1 MSSPAEGTTPAPAS
15 QTPAAPAPAEG
26 TQVVRAVVGE
36 VPDKVS
42 LDGLE
47 TKFDAAW
54 TEQGT
59 YAFDRTKT
67 REQVYS
73 IDTPPPTVSGSLHVG
88 HVFSY
93 THTDVVARF
102 QRMRGREVFY
112 PMGWDDN
119 GLPTERRVQ
128 NYYGVRCDPSL
139 PYVEG
144 YEPPLQGAEGKS
156 VKAADQQPVSR
167 RNFVELCERL
177 TAEDEVQF
185 EELWRRLG
193 LSVDWSH
200 HYQTIGV
207 PARIV
212 AQKAFLRNLSRGEAY
227 QSEAPGLWDVTF
239 QTAVAQAELEA
250 RDYPGHFHK
259 VAFHA
264 PGGEKVYIETT
275 RPELLAACVALIAHP
290 DDERYQGLF
299 GTTVTSPL
307 FDVEV
312 PVLAHPGAQMDK
324 GAGIAMCCTF
334 GDLTDVQWWRE
345 LQLPTR
351 SIINRDGRITRE
363 TPAWLTSERA
373 VALFEEIAGKTTFS
387 ARTAVVDALREAGD
401 LDGEPV
407 ATQRKANFFEKGD
420 KPLEIVT
427 SRQWYIRN
435 GGRDV
440 PLREEL
446 LARGKELNFHPE
458 FMQVRYENW
467 VGGLNGDWLVSRQRF
482 FGVAIPLWYPV
493 LESGETDYEHPI
505 VPDEALL
512 PVDPSS
518 DVPAGYTA
526 DQRGVPGGFVGEP
539 DVMDTWAT
547 SSLTPQI
554 AGGWESDPDLFERV
568 FPMDL
573 RPQGQDIIR
582 TWLFSTVVRSHL
594 EHGSLPWTN
603 AAISG
608 WILDPDRKK
617 MSKSKGN
624 VVTPMGLLEEH
635 GSDAVRYWAASA
647 RLGTDAAFEVG
658 QMKIG
663 RRLAI
668 KVLNASKFALS
679 FGGSEITLDPS
690 LVTEAIDRSMLARL
704 VEVVALATDALEE
717 YDHTRALEVTET
729 FFWTFCDDY
738 LELVKDRAYGAGA
751 GPDDVTPATQSARVA
766 LALALDTLL
775 RLFAPYLPFATEEVW
790 SWWRKGSVHR
800 APWPTTAALLPA
812 LDGQVP
818 LVLVGA
824 GHALA
829 ALRKVK
835 SEAKVSMR
843 TPILAVTLAVPA
855 ELVASVRAAEED
867 VRGAGRVTGTF
878 EVVEASPGQG
888 DPAVQ
893 GGIVVVHSELGEPEV
908 RNRG

>member
-26 TQVVRAVVGE
+26 TEVVRAVVGE

-59 YAFDRTKT
+59 YSFDRTKT

-139 PYVEG
+139 PYIEG

-259 VAFHA
+259 VAFHT
-264 PGGEKVYIETT
+264 PGGEKVFIETT

-312 PVLAHPGAQMDK
+312 PVLAHPAAQMDK

-363 TPAWLTSERA
+363 TPSWLTSERA

-387 ARTAVVDALREAGD
+387 ARAAVVDALRESGD

-440 PLREEL
+440 ALREEL
-446 LARGKELNFHPE
+446 LARGKELGFHPE

-493 LESGETDYEHPI
+493 LESGEVDYEHPI
-505 VPDEALL
+505 VPDESLL
-512 PVDPSS
+512 PIDPSS

-594 EHGSLPWTN
+594 EHGSLPWSN

-690 LVTEAIDRSMLARL
+690 LVTEAIDRSMLASL
-704 VEVVALATDALEE
+704 LEVVARATEALEE

-751 GPDDVTPATQSARVA
+751 GPDDVTPETQSARVA

-775 RLFAPYLPFATEEVW
+775 RLFAPFIPFATEEVW

-800 APWPTTAALLPA
+800 APWPTTAELLPA
-812 LDGQVP
+812 TSGGVP
-818 LVLVGA
+818 VVLVGA

-855 ELVASVRAAEED
+855 EFVASVRAAESD
-867 VRGAGRVTGTF
+867 IKGAGRVTGTF
-878 EVVEASPGQG
+878 DVVEATEGQG

-893 GGIVVVHSELGEPEV
+893 GGIVVVHSELGEPEA

>member
-1 MSSPAEGTTPAPAS
+1 MSDLRPEPTPTAPGTS
-15 QTPAAPAPAEG
+15 AANPTSAATTARP
-26 TQVVRAVVGE
+26 

-47 TKFDAAW
+47 QRWDTAW
-54 TEQGT
+54 GEQGT
-59 YAFDRTKT
+59 YSFDRTAE
-67 REQVYS
+67 RAQVYS

-102 QRMRGREVFY
+102 QRMRGKSVFY

-128 NYYGVRCDPSL
+128 NYYGVRCDTSL

-144 YEPPLQGAEGKS
+144 YEPPFAGGDGKS
-156 VKAADQQPVSR
+156 VKAADQQPISR

-177 TAEDEVQF
+177 TAEDERQF
-185 EELWRRLG
+185 EALWRHLG

-200 HYQTIGV
+200 HYQTIGRE
-207 PARIV
+207 AQKV
-212 AQKAFLRNLSRGEAY
+212 AQTAFLRNVARGEAY
-227 QSEAPGLWDVTF
+227 AAEAPGLWDVTF

-264 PGGEKVYIETT
+264 SVDGVDTPVHIETT
-275 RPELLAACVALIAHP
+275 RPELLPACVALIAHP
-290 DDERYQGLF
+290 DDERYQHLF
-299 GTTVTSPL
+299 GTTVRSPL

-312 PVLAHPGAQMDK
+312 PVLAHPAAEPDK

-351 SIINRDGRITRE
+351 SVLVRDGRLTRE
-363 TPAWLTSERA
+363 VPEWITSERGT
-373 VALFEEIAGKTTFS
+373 ALFAEIAGKTTFS
-387 ARTAVVDALREAGD
+387 ARTAVVDALRESGD

-446 LARGKELNFHPE
+446 LARGAELGFHPD
-458 FMQVRYENW
+458 FMRVRYENW

-482 FGVAIPLWYPV
+482 FGVPIPVWYP
-493 LESGETDYEHPI
+493 LDAQGEPDYDHPL
-505 VPDEALL
+505 VPDDATL

-518 DVPAGYTA
+518 DVPPGYSP
-526 DQRGVPGGFVGEP
+526 DQRGVPGGFVGDP
-539 DVMDTWAT
+539 DIMDTWAT

-554 AGGWESDPDLFERV
+554 AGGWLSDPDLFARV

-582 TWLFSTVVRSHL
+582 TWLFSTVVRAHL
-594 EHGSLPWTN
+594 EHGSLPWAN

-668 KVLNASKFALS
+668 KVLNASKFALT
-679 FGGSEITLDPS
+679 FGSPEDRARLLDAS
-690 LVTEAIDRSMLARL
+690 LVTETLDRAMLAGL
-704 VEVVALATDALEE
+704 ADVVDRATAALEA
-717 YDHTRALEVTET
+717 YDHTRALELTET

-738 LELVKDRAYGAGA
+738 LELVKDRAYAGGAA
-751 GPDDVTPATQSARVA
+751 DADVPAASASARAA
-766 LALALDTLL
+766 LGIALDTLL
-775 RLFAPYLPFATEEVW
+775 RLFAPVLPFATEEVW
-790 SWWRKGSVHR
+790 SWWREGSVHR
-800 APWPTTAALLPA
+800 APWPVAEPLRAAA
-812 LDGQVP
+812 GDADASV
-818 LVLVGA
+818 VGA
-824 GHALA
+824 AGAALA

-843 TPILAVTLAVPA
+843 TEITRVTLAVPA
-855 ELVASVRAAEED
+855 AHTAGVEAALAD
-867 VRGAGRVTGTF
+867 VRSAGRVTGTLDLVG
-878 EVVEASPGQG
+878 EDGEAVVARDAELLP
-888 DPAVQ
+888 PEPKVQ
-893 GGIVVVHSELGEPEV
+893 A
-908 RNRG
+908 